1 MQSTSWLVDTIL
13 RFDFYLQ
20 YVGPI
25 AISATQDFLVI
36 MNPVQVMTAVDWA
49 RENIKGFESTIWH
62 NLAGL
67 LDVFTYLLGPL
78 GPLASRMDLENNT

>member
-1 MQSTSWLVDTIL
+1 MIV
-13 RFDFYLQ
+13 
-20 YVGPI
+20 
-25 AISATQDFLVI
+25 
-36 MNPVQVMTAVDWA
+36 NPVQVMTAVDWA

-67 LDVFTYLLGPL
+67 LDVFTYLLGLL